1 MRPKILF
8 VDDEPHVTAALQR
21 VLRREPYDIVTAHSA
36 DEAFVVMERERV
48 DVVVSDER
56 MPNMLGSEF
65 LSVVRRDYPDT
76 VRIIL
81 TGEASLEA
89 AMRAIN
95 EGQVYR
101 FLSKPCEEGALT
113 QAIAEGLGQRTSRQ
127 EAEVQAKEQE
137 PTDYPASAIRELEA
151 QDPAITE
158 VQPGQAEA
166 TSEAIDLDNEAISID
181 GATSLDD
188 SDADID
194 AWKCNLK
201 ATIFSS
207 FLNEQFRNGHGDNG
221 PRLTMLEAVEKA
233 IQENVE

>member
-21 VLRREPYDIVTAHSA
+21 GLRREPYDIVTAHSA
-36 DEAFVVMERERV
+36 EEAFVVMDCERV

-113 QAIAEGLGQRTSRQ
+113 QAIAEGLGQRASGQ
-127 EAEVQAKEQE
+127 ETEVQAEQRE
-137 PTDYPASAIRELEA
+137 PAHHPARAIRELEA
-151 QDPAITE
+151 HNPAITE

-166 TSEAIDLDNEAISID
+166 TSEAISDEAISDEAMKRSAYMIVM
-181 GATSLDD
+181 
-188 SDADID
+188 IV
-194 AWKCNLK
+194 
-201 ATIFSS
+201 TIVM
-207 FLNEQFRNGHGDNG
+207 
-221 PRLTMLEAVEKA
+221 LTLIRGSVT
-233 IQENVE
+233 